1 MQQPATK
8 SQSAHEP
15 EICSEAE
22 KGPTA
27 APSDAIQRA
36 WVAVQ
41 RVAPIIEEKVGA
53 ALSAAG
59 FPELSWYSVLWRL
72 ELSGQPTRPRDLGLL
87 LFLPRYKLS
96 RLIDRMEAEGLVTR
110 LSCPE
115 DARGHL
121 LDLTPKGR
129 ALRKAMWA
137 VYGPAMSD
145 AMGGI
150 DDEAALKLAE
160 LLNRIA

>member
-8 SQSAHEP
+8 NQPDE
-15 EICSEAE
+15 C
-22 KGPTA
+22 A
-27 APSDAIQRA
+27 AGKAPPGRPSDAIQTA
-36 WVAVQ
+36 WVALN

-53 ALSAAG
+53 ALSRAG
-59 FPELSWYSVLWRL
+59 LPGLSWYSVLWRL
-72 ELSGQPTRPRDLGLL
+72 ELSGEPTRPRDLGLL

-96 RLIDRMEAEGLVTR
+96 RLVDRMEAEGLITR
-110 LSCPE
+110 LACPY

-129 ALRKAMWA
+129 DLRMAMWV
-137 VYGPAMSD
+137 VYGPAMVEV
-145 AMGGI
+145 MGGI
-150 DDEAALKLAE
+150 DDEAALKLAD

>member
-8 SQSAHEP
+8 NPATG
-15 EICSEAE
+15 CSGPE
-22 KGPTA
+22 KGPA
-27 APSDAIQRA
+27 DRPSDAIQTA
-36 WVAVQ
+36 WVALN
-41 RVAPIIEEKVGA
+41 RVAPILEEKVGA
-53 ALSAAG
+53 VLSKAG
-59 FPELSWYSVLWRL
+59 FPDLSWYSVLWRL
-72 ELSGQPTRPRDLGLL
+72 ELAGEPTRPRDLGLL

-96 RLIDRMEAEGLVTR
+96 RLVDRMEAEGLVTR
-110 LSCPE
+110 QACPD

-129 ALRKAMWA
+129 DLRKAMWG

-145 AMGGI
+145 VMGGL
-150 DDEAALKLAE
+150 DDASALKLAD